1 MTVTIGL
8 VGAGRRAAQMHAPTL
23 AGSPDVR
30 FAGVWAP
37 TPGPVRELA
46 DRHHVRPFDRF
57 ADLLDHCD
65 AVAFAVP
72 PPVQAE
78 LAAVAAQRGKSVF
91 LERPMA
97 GDLAGAEELVEAVQ
111 RSKVVSQIGLVW
123 RYSADVRRFLS
134 TEVGRIKPVGGA
146 GRLISGSH
154 RPGGSVSAWRTERGV
169 LRDQGVDLLDLLE
182 AILGP
187 IVGVQAHGDRRGWV
201 GLMLDHQV
209 GRFSEASMSA
219 TATPKILRADVEIFG
234 PGGGAALDCTRA
246 SGPHVYRTMYREFA
260 DAIRSGGA
268 PALDTR
274 HGLHLQRVI
283 ESADTDVLLGT

>member
-8 VGAGRRAAQMHAPTL
+8 VGAGRRAAQVHAPTL

-78 LAAVAAQRGKSVF
+78 LAAAAAQRGKSVF

-97 GDLAGAEELVEAVQ
+97 GDIAGAEELAEAVQ
-111 RSKVVSQIGLVW
+111 RSKVTSQIGLAW
-123 RYSADVRRFLS
+123 RYSTYAALS
-134 TEVGRIKPVGGA
+134 APRS
-146 GRLISGSH
+146 SGSS
-154 RPGGSVSAWRTERGV
+154 RTAARAGSSPAAIVPADPSARGV
-169 LRDQGVDLLDLLE
+169 SS
-182 AILGP
+182 A
-187 IVGVQAHGDRRGWV
+187 A
-201 GLMLDHQV
+201 
-209 GRFSEASMSA
+209 FS
-219 TATPKILRADVEIFG
+219 V
-234 PGGGAALDCTRA
+234 TRA
-246 SGPHVYRTMYREFA
+246 ST
-260 DAIRSGGA
+260 
-268 PALDTR
+268 
-274 HGLHLQRVI
+274 
-283 ESADTDVLLGT
+283 

>member
-1 MTVTIGL
+1 VTVTIGL
-8 VGAGRRAAQMHAPTL
+8 VGAGQRAAQVHAPTL
-23 AGSPDVR
+23 AGSPDLR

-46 DRHHVRPFDRF
+46 GRHHVRPFDRF

-72 PPVQAE
+72 PAVQAE
-78 LAAVAAQRGKSVF
+78 LAVAAAQRGRSVF

-97 GDLAGAEELVEAVQ
+97 GDIAGAEELVEAVQ
-111 RSKVVSQIGLVW
+111 RSKVASQMGLVW
-123 RYSADVRRFLS
+123 RYSTEVRRFLN
-134 TEVGRIKPVGGA
+134 TEVGRIKPHGGA
-146 GRLISGSH
+146 GRLMAGSH
-154 RPGGSVSAWRTERGV
+154 RPGGSVSAWRIERGV
-169 LRDQGVDLLDLLE
+169 LRDQGIDLLDLLE
-182 AILGP
+182 AMLGP
-187 IVGVQAHGDRRGWV
+187 IVGVQAHGERRGWV
-201 GLMLDHQV
+201 GLTLDHHV

-219 TATPKILRADVEIFG
+219 TVAPEIFRADVEIFG

-246 SGPHVYRTMYREFA
+246 SAPHVYRTMYREFA
-260 DAIRSGGA
+260 DAIVSGGA
-268 PALDTR
+268 PALDAR